1 MKPDSRHGRGIENK
15 LQFDM
20 KQAKWIAFSAML
32 VLWAMLP
39 YARSFAA
46 TTDFQPKTG
55 TDYVVR
61 NVETGLFLRCSSD
74 KLHAAYFGS
83 MGEKDFTYYLWQFKS
98 SAGG

>member
-15 LQFDM
+15 LQFNM

-46 TTDFQPKTG
+46 TTDFQLETG

-83 MGEKDFTYYLWQFKS
+83 MSESDFTYYLWKFKS
-98 SAGG
+98 LGG

>member
-1 MKPDSRHGRGIENK
+1 
-15 LQFDM
+15 
-20 KQAKWIAFSAML
+20 ML

-46 TTDFQPKTG
+46 TTDFLPETG

-83 MGEKDFTYYLWQFKS
+83 MSEESDLTYYLWQFKS
-98 SAGG
+98 LGG

>member
-15 LQFDM
+15 LQINM

-46 TTDFQPKTG
+46 TTDFLPETG

-83 MGEKDFTYYLWQFKS
+83 MSEESDLTYYLWQFKS
-98 SAGG
+98 LGG